1 MAAVGRLA
9 PERNPGLPANLH
21 YYEGKQP
28 QRWVS
33 GTPWEQAN
41 FRIVAQTAEIFPGF
55 FQISTQSHKRER
67 RR

>member
-1 MAAVGRLA
+1 MNLTLA
-9 PERNPGLPANLH
+9 DLH

-41 FRIVAQTAEIFPGF
+41 FQIVAQTTEIFPEF
-55 FQISTQSHKRER
+55 RHRPATQSDER
-67 RR
+67 ATRGCSWLM